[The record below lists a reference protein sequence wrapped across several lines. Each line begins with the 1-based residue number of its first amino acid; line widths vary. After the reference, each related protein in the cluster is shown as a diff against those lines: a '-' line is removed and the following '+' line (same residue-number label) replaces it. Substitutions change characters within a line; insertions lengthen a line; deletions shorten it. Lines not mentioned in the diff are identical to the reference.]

1 MQIKKDLTSNISL
14 LSIAILFFALGI
26 FVGVAHR
33 PAATQITGVTNTDA
47 GAVTGADFDAFWKT
61 WHLIDEKFPGASA
74 VTPKERMY
82 GAIKGL
88 VGSLNDPYSV
98 FFTPDESKE
107 FEESVTGSFG
117 GIGIEIGMKDKVLN
131 VIAPLKDTPAYKA
144 GVKTGDFILKIN
156 GESTADMDIDKAV
169 SIIRGEKG
177 TKVTLTL
184 MHEGDAAPHDVAI
197 IRDTIEIPT
206 LDTEKRAD
214 GIFVIKLYQFS
225 ESAPSLFRKAMTD
238 FQASGDTKLILDLR
252 GDPGGYLDGAIDIAS
267 WFLPAGTK
275 VVIEDYGESQEQT
288 VHRSKGYDVWDEKKD
303 SMIILV
309 DGGSASASEIVAG
322 ALSENGV
329 GKLVGEQTYGKGSVQ
344 EVIKVTTMPETSL
357 KVTIAKWLT
366 PNGISISKQG
376 LTPDVKVEV
385 TSKDI
390 ENKKDPQMEKAVEL
404 LK

>member
-1 MQIKKDLTSNISL
+1 MHNIKKNLTTNVSL
-14 LSIAILFFALGI
+14 ISIAVLFFALGI

-33 PAATQITGVTNTDA
+33 PLANQVTGITNTAD
-47 GAVTGADFDAFWKT
+47 GAVSGTDFNTFWKI
-61 WHLIDEKFPGASA
+61 WHLIDEKFPGASN
-74 VTPKERMY
+74 VSTEDRMY

-98 FFTPDESKE
+98 FFSP
-107 FEESVTGSFG
+107 EESQQFKDEVTGSFG
-117 GIGIEIGMKDKVLN
+117 GIGIEIGMKDKTLN

-144 GVKTGDFILKIN
+144 GVKAGDFIVKID
-156 GESTADMDIDKAV
+156 GVTTSDMDIDKAI
-169 SIIRGEKG
+169 SLIRGKEG

-184 MHEGDAAPHDVAI
+184 IHEGDTAPRDVTIVRGI
-197 IRDTIEIPT
+197 INIPT
-206 LDTEKRAD
+206 LDTEKRPD

-225 ESAPSLFRKAMTD
+225 EGAPDLFRKAMKD

-275 VVIEDYGESQEQT
+275 IVSEDYGTSQPQT
-288 VHRSKGYDVWDEKKD
+288 VHRSKGYDIWDEKKNE
-303 SMIILV
+303 MIILV

-322 ALSENGV
+322 ALSENGI

-344 EVIKVTTMPETSL
+344 EVIDVTSNTSV
-357 KVTIAKWLT
+357 KITIAKWLT

-376 LTPDVKVEV
+376 LTPDVKVGI
-385 TSKDI
+385 TAKDI
-390 ENKKDPQMEKAVEL
+390 EAKKDPQMDKAVEL